1 MPDPNEPPHV
11 TEFLLAFTIDDDD
24 APELESVVQ
33 LDPDEDE

>member
-24 APELESVVQ
+24 AP
-33 LDPDEDE
+33 